1 MADETEIAEPAEAT
15 SSAPPRAERPMK
27 IFLGLLLFVLVLHL
41 IIGDHPW
48 TDGVQKRER
57 LGEPIRPKDLWVS
70 YGYWWSAFNAVIV
83 TAALLT
89 FRRWFDR
96 LPAPVR
102 PDLAAPRRPSKIALA
117 LAGLAVVVGMGM
129 AIPRLGHSMW
139 DDEQYNLR
147 RSTWGGYK
155 FKDGQYQRDRVK
167 WRDTFWE
174 YRKPNNHVF
183 HTILSRLSLRI
194 HRGITK
200 PELQFVSEKAL
211 RIPALLAGAGSIAAI
226 FWLCWRL
233 GFPWA
238 GVGAAWLM
246 ALHPW
251 LAKYASEARGYSLTI
266 LLVTVTSVLLIRVL
280 QEGTWRRWAAY
291 GVAQFLLLW
300 TFPAALH
307 HAVVLN
313 VVVAGFLWTRDRGT
327 PELRSQLTRWLFVCI
342 VGGLFFV
349 QIMTPNLIQFSAYDD
364 KIVGTGRVSGRWIA
378 NLASHFISGA
388 PIRPGKG
395 DDSGMFPALSLL
407 SPALVWAFCLVA
419 VSGILIGARRLW
431 QRGGVHRWMLAVLLL
446 PGPLTLLQS
455 WIRADHP
462 YTWYFIFMLPPLAL
476 LLAVGLMEWGE
487 SNRVRA
493 LGAGAM
499 AAMLGLSLGVGLPSH
514 RVQWERSLF
523 PLRESAAVAR
533 PNRDPNAPENQ
544 RILTVSW
551 DSGTPYYDPADV
563 EISEMEELQRRMR
576 QVRDEG
582 VELYVNLGRIR
593 MCRTRH
599 PEMTALVEE
608 GDDFE
613 LVAFLPG
620 YSADRSRYV
629 WRYAPRELTP
639 EEVERRARKAD
650 RKRIKAEAE
659 AAEAEAKRLRRAKRK
674 SAKAAAVATDDAK
687 EAERRA
693 RNADLRKDE
702 AEAAVE
708 KPREGKSD
716 AGQEKPSE
724 PTSPSESASPS
735 EPTSE

>member
-1 MADETEIAEPAEAT
+1 MPAEMADETEVAEPT
-15 SSAPPRAERPMK
+15 DSTPPADSRAGRPMK

-70 YGYWWSAFNAVIV
+70 YGYWLSAFNAVVV

-102 PDLAAPRRPSKIALA
+102 SDLAAPRRPSKIALA

-129 AIPRLGHSMW
+129 AIPRLGHSLW
-139 DDEQYNLR
+139 DDEQYNVR

-155 FKDGQYQRDRVK
+155 FKDGEYQRDRIK
-167 WRDTFWE
+167 WRDTLWE

-183 HTILSRLSLRI
+183 HTILARISLRI

-200 PELQFVSEKAL
+200 PELQFVSETAL
-211 RIPALLAGAGSIAAI
+211 RIPALLAGGGSIAAI

-251 LAKYASEARGYSLTI
+251 LTKYASEARGYSLTV
-266 LLVTVTSVLLIRVL
+266 LLVIVTSVLLIRVL
-280 QEGTWRRWAAY
+280 QEGTWKRWVVY

-300 TFPAALH
+300 TFPAALY
-307 HAVVLN
+307 HAVVMNL
-313 VVVAGFLWTRDRGT
+313 VAVGFLWTRDRGT
-327 PELRSQLTRWLFVCI
+327 PVLRSQLTRWFFVCV

-364 KIVGTGRVSGRWIA
+364 KIVGKGRVTGRW
-378 NLASHFISGA
+378 LADLVSHFMSGA

-395 DDSGMFPALSLL
+395 DVSGNYPALTLL
-407 SPALVWAFCLVA
+407 SPALVSAFGVMA
-419 VSGILIGARRLW
+419 MSGLLLGARRLW
-431 QRGGVHRWMLAVLLL
+431 RSGGLNRWMLAVLLL
-446 PGPLTLLQS
+446 PVPLTLLQS

-462 YTWYFIFMLPPLAL
+462 YTWYFLFALPPLAL
-476 LLAVGLMEWGE
+476 LLAVGLVEWGD
-487 SNRVRA
+487 SSRGRA
-493 LGAGAM
+493 LGATAM
-499 AAMLGLSLGVGLPSH
+499 AAMLGLSLGVGMPSH
-514 RVQWERSLF
+514 RTQWERSFF

-563 EISEMEELQRRMR
+563 AIDDMR
-576 QVRDEG
+576 QLAQRMKMAREEG
-582 VELYVNLGRIR
+582 YELYVNLGRIR
-593 MCRTRH
+593 LCRARH
-599 PEMTALVEE
+599 PEMTALVEHGE
-608 GDDFE
+608 DFE
-613 LVAFLPG
+613 LLAYLPG
-620 YSADRSRYV
+620 FSSDRSRYV
-629 WRYAPRELTP
+629 WKYVPPDLTP
-639 EEVERRARKAD
+639 EEQEQRARKEE
-650 RKRIKAEAE
+650 RKAAKAAAA
-659 AAEAEAKRLRRAKRK
+659 AAEEEAKKARRAKRRR
-674 SAKAAAVATDDAK
+674 ARAAEAAAEEAE

-693 RNADLRKDE
+693 RNAEIRRDQADS
-702 AEAAVE
+702 AVDKPRAE
-708 KPREGKSD
+708 KPGAD
-716 AGQEKPSE
+716 AP
-724 PTSPSESASPS
+724 
-735 EPTSE
+735 